1 MPTTFTLKNIPDEIY
16 ERLKA
21 SAESHGRA
29 MSDEAIVLLEAVLLP
44 SQINAEERLVRIRAI
59 RSTANAKNID
69 HRHVNEFKR
78 GSRH

>member
-1 MPTTFTLKNIPDEIY
+1 MPTTVTLKNISDEIY

-21 SAESHGRA
+21 SAELHGRTI
-29 MSDEAIVLLEAVLLP
+29 SDEAIVCLETLVLP
-44 SQINAEERLVRIRAI
+44 PQISAAEMLVRIRAI
-59 RSTANAKNID
+59 RATTNAKNID